1 MATKYKIWVEI
12 ERIDN
17 ADTDDETYSDEEC
30 PIGIAYRDTLEDAIE
45 LQTTINNQFGEIF

>member
-17 ADTDDETYSDEEC
+17 AGTDDEC
-30 PIGIAYRDTLEDAIE
+30 PVGIAYRDTLEDAVE
-45 LQTTINNQFGEIF
+45 LQNAIDKFFGEIF

>member
-17 ADTDDETYSDEEC
+17 ADTDDETYTDEEC
-30 PIGIAYRDTLEDAIE
+30 PVGIAYRDTLEDAVE
-45 LQTTINNQFGEIF
+45 LQKAIDIFFGEIF